1 MGGGVI
7 CLVLRCV
14 CDVFLKLMPICE
26 KSAWKSGMASGFLLL
41 RGGENLLVSVVLVSV
56 QAMGFAV
63 LVCEKEL
70 ENVGVRSM
78 VF

>member
-7 CLVLRCV
+7 CLVVRCV

-26 KSAWKSGMASGFLLL
+26 KSAWKTGMVSACLLL
-41 RGGENLLVSVVLVSV
+41 RGGENLLISVVLVSF
-56 QAMGFAV
+56 QTMGVAV
-63 LVCEKEL
+63 LVYEKEL
-70 ENVGVRSM
+70 ENVGVRRL